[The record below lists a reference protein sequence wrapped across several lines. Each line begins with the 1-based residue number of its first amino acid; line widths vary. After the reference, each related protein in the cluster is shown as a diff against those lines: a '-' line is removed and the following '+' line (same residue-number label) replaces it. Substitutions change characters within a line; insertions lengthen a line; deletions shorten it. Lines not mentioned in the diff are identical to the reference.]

1 MCNPVEH
8 IFMKDFKEFVFD
20 FCRVT
25 NPNKFLK
32 YIFDFCRVTHVAHW
46 YAWKNSQLA
55 LPATF
60 STNALK
66 WTNSKRQI
74 QNDNFSLFLFDC
86 VYCVFSNVHFLPHV
100 DKFNLSTVI
109 W

>member
-66 WTNSKRQI
+66 WTNSKR
-74 QNDNFSLFLFDC
+74 
-86 VYCVFSNVHFLPHV
+86 
-100 DKFNLSTVI
+100 
-109 W
+109 

>member
-66 WTNSKRQI
+66 WTNSKRQF
-74 QNDNFSLFLFDC
+74 QPFLH
-86 VYCVFSNVHFLPHV
+86 CVFSNVHFLPHV
-100 DKFNLSTVI
+100 DKFNLFTVI
-109 W
+109 WLMPNTQA